1 MLSSLRLIASGCRQI
16 AGGLCLLLA
25 GASAHA
31 DDWIQE
37 AERLIEQ
44 LQLDREA
51 AAVSAARPAEGR
63 GAPKGASAS
72 ERGLLAVYDAVELE
86 SAAAFDEARAHFRST
101 LFKTSSPS
109 EQRIFETFE
118 RFGPHWLEGRFP
130 EALAVL
136 ADAIR
141 AVPASSDASLIYQA
155 SRVGPLY
162 RQRDTEAMLG
172 AIASVESRIEPER
185 TSPLALIAHYASK
198 SLALGISGDLDG
210 FISTI
215 EDERAIRQRHAL
227 PPAEIRWLFNTA
239 SLLHRNGAPEL
250 ADRAADQ
257 LRQEA
262 SVEAPEAT
270 QFFVQSLCA
279 QIARTMAATA
289 KEAACLEQARRV
301 VHAVAERRV
310 WLEWASADHALRSG
324 DLTTAKAYLREA
336 KAALEGSEDGISAQ
350 RIRELEFELA
360 FALGDQ
366 EGAFASLKDYLH
378 EQVSSLQEEN
388 RKVAMELRK
397 INEAESDT
405 LRERNALLDQRGRLQ
420 RSVIEQQRWAVGAVV
435 VLLLLLLLFANLLR
449 RPGARL
455 KVASAAAIAASAAKS
470 EFLANMSHEIRTPMN
485 GVLGMAQLLRETE
498 LDREQRSLVDT
509 IHASGEA
516 LLSVINDVLDF
527 SKIEAG
533 KLELDPVPTDVPRL
547 LSDVGALLETPAR
560 AKNIELIAHTA
571 PDVPTWVLADGNRLR
586 QVLLNFGSNAIK
598 FTERGTVTLAV
609 ATSGSGDSGTSD
621 TAPTVELCFSVED
634 SGIGIAANK
643 LDRIFAKFTQA
654 ESSTTRRFGGTGL
667 GLSISQ
673 SLMQA
678 MGGRV
683 TVTSTLGEGSCFSA
697 IVALP
702 RCAAPREAAGV
713 SAKRDAGDVPTITG
727 RGELA
732 ILLVDD
738 NAVNRKVARKM
749 LERIVEAEREAG
761 ATQALRVTEADN
773 GVAAVERISSEPFDL
788 VLMDVSMPELD
799 GPGATEQ
806 IRALERTRGATA
818 TPIIALTAHAMT
830 GDRERFLRAGMDDYL
845 TKPLDQAALAE
856 ALARWLPDHSRRP
869 AKPAA

>member
-1 MLSSLRLIASGCRQI
+1 MLISRRHIAFGCRL
-16 AGGLCLLLA
+16 AACGLWLLLA
-25 GASAHA
+25 STSALA
-31 DDWIQE
+31 DDWIRE
-37 AERLIEQ
+37 AETLIEQ
-44 LQLDREA
+44 LQRDRTA
-51 AAVSAARPAEGR
+51 LTNPGPKASQRR
-63 GAPKGASAS
+63 GPRGDTGAS
-72 ERGLLAVYDAVELE
+72 ERGLIAVFDALELE
-86 SAAAFDEARAHFRST
+86 SAAAFNQTRSRFRAELLDRAN
-101 LFKTSSPS
+101 PS
-109 EQRIFETFE
+109 ERRIFETFE

-130 EALAVL
+130 EALATL
-136 ADAIR
+136 AEAIR
-141 AVPASSDASLIYQA
+141 SVPASSDASLVFQA

-162 RQRDTEAMLG
+162 RQRDTEAMLA
-172 AIASVESRIEPER
+172 AISSVESRIDSER

-215 EDERAIRQRHAL
+215 EDERVLRLRHGL
-227 PPAEIRWLFNTA
+227 PPADIRWLFNTA
-239 SLLHRNGAPEL
+239 SLLHRHGAPEI
-250 ADRAADQ
+250 AARAADQ
-257 LRQEA
+257 LRREA
-262 SVEAPEAT
+262 SAEAPDALKFYT
-270 QFFVQSLCA
+270 QSLCA
-279 QIARTMAATA
+279 QIARTMADLA
-289 KEAACLEQARRV
+289 KEAGCLDQARRFV
-301 VHAVAERRV
+301 QAVPERRV
-310 WLEWASADHALRSG
+310 WLEWASADHALRG
-324 DLTTAKAYLREA
+324 DDLIAAEAFLKQA
-336 KAALEGSEDGISAQ
+336 KAALADSQDGISAQ

-378 EQVSSLQEEN
+378 EQVGSLREEN

-420 RSVIEQQRWAVGAVV
+420 RSVIEQQRWAVGIVV
-435 VLLLLLLLFANLLR
+435 VLLLLLALFANLQR
-449 RPGARL
+449 KTGARL

-485 GVLGMAQLLRETE
+485 GVLGMAQLLRETK

-533 KLELDPVPTDVPRL
+533 KLELDPVPTHIPQL
-547 LSDVGALLETPAR
+547 LTDVGALLKTPAR
-560 AKNIELIAHTA
+560 AKDIELVVEVA
-571 PDVPTWVLADGNRLR
+571 PGVPTWVLADGNRLR

-598 FTERGTVTLAV
+598 FTERGTVRLAV
-609 ATSGSGDSGTSD
+609 AATSNASEPD
-621 TAPTVELCFSVED
+621 TAGPVELQFSVED
-634 SGIGIAANK
+634 SGIGIAADK

-673 SLMQA
+673 SLMGA
-678 MGGRV
+678 MDGRV

-702 RCAAPREAAGV
+702 RCEAPQTTTSPTAQGV
-713 SAKRDAGDVPTITG
+713 PSIPCDGPAR
-727 RGELA
+727 

-749 LERIVEAEREAG
+749 LDRIFTAQGGTRSAP
-761 ATQALRVTEADN
+761 ALQVTEAEN
-773 GVAAVERISSEPFDL
+773 GVAAVERARAQTFDL

-799 GPGATEQ
+799 GPGATLQ
-806 IRALERTRGATA
+806 IRAFERDRGRPA
-818 TPIIALTAHAMT
+818 TPVIALTAHAMT
-830 GDRERFLRAGMDDYL
+830 GDRERFLAAGMDDYL
-845 TKPLDQAALAE
+845 TKPLDQGAPAE
-856 ALARWLPDHSRRP
+856 ALARWLPDP
-869 AKPAA
+869 ARNPAQPAA